1 MNAAVML
8 RMCCVCHRIE
18 RQGQWRSLAL
28 PAADAVITHGYCPE
42 CFVEAMAMIETVIA
56 RQGAGNSRNRQTAG
70 VAGALLGAGAGTSAE
85 QWQSCV

>member
-1 MNAAVML
+1 MSATAML
-8 RMCCVCHRIE
+8 RMCCVCRRIE

-28 PAADAVITHGYCPE
+28 PVADAVITHGYCPE

-56 RQGAGNSRNRQTAG
+56 RQGVGNSRNRQTAG
-70 VAGALLGAGAGTSAE
+70 VASALLVAGNGTSAE